1 MVVGVGGIGPGL
13 LHATAGAAA
22 TAAAGH
28 HPPGAVA
35 AEATAAALLDQ
46 PAEVRLPGGA
56 LPALSAGH
64 QQGVFSQPTVM

>member
-1 MVVGVGGIGPGL
+1 MAEGVVGIGPGP

-35 AEATAAALLDQ
+35 AGATAAALLDQ
-46 PAEVRLPGGA
+46 SAGVRLPGGA

-64 QQGVFSQPTVM
+64 RQGVFSQLTVM